1 MIYDV
6 HSHGRIEAT
15 WLAQATF
22 VIKTNTTIESGGISI
37 GILIF
42 DKMYDGLHTYDLTKS
57 KQIKQELLKIFFPNF
72 IRVYHQAIAQHSTAT
87 KQKQKKEKRM

>member
-57 KQIKQELLKIFFPNF
+57 KQIKQELLKIFSFFYFLSQFYKSISSSNST
-72 IRVYHQAIAQHSTAT
+72 AQHSD
-87 KQKQKKEKRM
+87 